1 MGPRDPRAGLSDRA
15 IWWFLGVGIGR
26 ALASLALP
34 SDNARSF
41 IFDALSLV
49 AAGAAVYGMLRNEP
63 RRRGVW
69 QLFAL
74 ALALFAAG
82 DVAFD
87 VALRGFGRADGYP
100 YADIL
105 YLLAYPVLADRA
117 DPPGPRALRPATLID
132 SAVVAV
138 TLSAVIWQWV
148 VTPVLESSSGP
159 HSSAS

>member
-1 MGPRDPRAGLSDRA
+1 MAGTGPVGPLTSAEAREASGHGLSNHV
-15 IWWFLGVGIGR
+15 IWCFVGVGMAL
-26 ALASLALP
+26 ALASLLLP

-41 IFDALSLV
+41 AFDALSLC
-49 AAGAAVYGMLRNEP
+49 AAGGAVYGILRNAP
-63 RRRGVW
+63 SRRGVW

-87 VALRGFGRADGYP
+87 VALRGFGHSDGYP

-105 YLLAYPVLADRA
+105 YLLAYPVLAIALVKLARSRFDR
-117 DPPGPRALRPATLID
+117 ATLID

-138 TLSAVIWQWV
+138 TLSAVIWQLV
-148 VTPVLESSSGP
+148 V
-159 HSSAS
+159 